1 MASSMFH
8 SPYESLTRE
17 TKSADAE
24 KNDGQGEPL
33 KKASRT
39 SEVTHSLNVHGDGS
53 ASTHTPEEGLKMH
66 DDYESA
72 SHHLSEAVG
81 KGDEFG
87 VGEEKKRAGS
97 SPSKLTKNP
106 PADDMSG
113 AGM

>member
-1 MASSMFH
+1 MAHSMFH

-17 TKSADAE
+17 TKSEESE

-39 SEVTHSLNVHGDGS
+39 SEITHSLNVHGDGS
-53 ASTHTPEEGLKMH
+53 ASTHTPEEGLKKH
-66 DDYESA
+66 DSFESA
-72 SHHLSEAVG
+72 SEHLSHAVG

-87 VGEEKKRAGS
+87 MGEEKHAS
-97 SPSKLTKNP
+97 SKPSVRTKNP